1 MGPSKLFRIRLNQW
15 RGNLRG
21 FRDKLLYLVLFS
33 SYSSLFLILEKTKKK
48 RRKNLKNFDPKSSE
62 PFWNIAGL
70 IDRGIFLLLGHIVN
84 TTISII
90 FVFHAKRTNKNSRIP
105 FYLWKFVL
113 PVSEVPWKI
122 TSRAILL
129 KRTEYKIKALFNI
142 STTSYESRC
151 HYRFDSR

>member
-33 SYSSLFLILEKTKKK
+33 LYSSLFLILRDKKK
-48 RRKNLKNFDPKSSE
+48 PQKLWPEKLGAILEYCRINRSWYIPA
-62 PFWNIAGL
+62 AGPQL
-70 IDRGIFLLLGHIVN
+70 SIQLM
-84 TTISII
+84 ISII

-122 TSRAILL
+122 TSRTILL